1 LTVTSALAIYRT
13 PVQPDWID
21 FNGHLRDAYYVLVVS
36 YAADALMDHLG
47 MDAAYRQRTHC
58 TLYTLEM
65 HVHYLHEVKQSD
77 MLEVAVR
84 IIAAD
89 EKRIHAAFDL
99 SCARLPEPAAS
110 IELML
115 LHVKQDEGVV
125 SLPFP
130 AEIAHA
136 IGTLKAATATVAPAK
151 RGSRK
156 MELRGR

>member
-1 LTVTSALAIYRT
+1 MTTGLAIYRT
-13 PVQPDWID
+13 QLLPEWID

-47 MDAAYRQRTHC
+47 MDALYRHRTHC

-77 MLEVAVR
+77 LLDVSVR
-84 IIAAD
+84 VIGAD
-89 EKRIHAAFDL
+89 EKRIHAGFELA
-99 SCARLPEPAAS
+99 CARLTEPAAS

-115 LHVKQDEGVV
+115 LHVEQGESVKA
-125 SLPFP
+125 LAFP
-130 AEIAHA
+130 AEIARA
-136 IGTLKAATATVAPAK
+136 LETLKSSTAQVAPAR

>member
-1 LTVTSALAIYRT
+1 VTTVLPIYRT
-13 PVQPDWID
+13 QVLPDWID
-21 FNGHLRDAYYVLVVS
+21 FNGHLRDAYYVLVAS

-47 MDAAYRQRTHC
+47 MDAPYRERTHC

-77 MLEVAVR
+77 MLEVTVR
-84 IIAAD
+84 IINAD
-89 EKRIHAAFDL
+89 EKRIHAAFAL
-99 SCARLPEPAAS
+99 NCARYSEPAAS

-115 LHVKQDEGVV
+115 LHVKQDENVA

-130 AEIAHA
+130 AEIARA
-136 IGTLKAATATVAPAK
+136 VETLKAATGAVVPAK

>member
-1 LTVTSALAIYRT
+1 VTSGFAIYRT
-13 PVQPDWID
+13 QVLPDWVD

-47 MDAAYRQRTHC
+47 MDAPYRQRTHC

-65 HVHYLHEVKQSD
+65 HVHYFHEVKQSD
-77 MLEVAVR
+77 MLEVCVR

-89 EKRIHAAFDL
+89 TKRIHAAFELNCPRHD
-99 SCARLPEPAAS
+99 EPAAS
-110 IELML
+110 VELML
-115 LHVKQDEGVV
+115 LHVEQGASVA
-125 SLPFP
+125 SHNFP
-130 AEIAHA
+130 EEIANA
-136 IGTLKAATATVAPAK
+136 IDTLKAETAAATPAK